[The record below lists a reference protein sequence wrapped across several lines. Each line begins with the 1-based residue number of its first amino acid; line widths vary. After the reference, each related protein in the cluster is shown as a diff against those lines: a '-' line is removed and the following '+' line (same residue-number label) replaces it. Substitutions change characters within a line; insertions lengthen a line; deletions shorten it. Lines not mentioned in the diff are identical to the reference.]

1 VGLRFLSLII
11 ISSAVDYACGIGLG
25 NSDDQR
31 KRKLILAESLAA
43 NLGILGAFKYMGFFA
58 ESLETL
64 FRAAGLKAHWP
75 TLNIILPVNTISNTF
90 QTLSHTLDIYRKKC
104 PPAEN
109 SPLSSS
115 LFPSSPSLSPGR
127 LRRP

>member
-11 ISSAVDYACGIGLG
+11 ISSALDYACGIGLG

-75 TLNIILPVNTISNTF
+75 TLNITLPVGINF
-90 QTLSHTLDIYRKKC
+90 
-104 PPAEN
+104 
-109 SPLSSS
+109 
-115 LFPSSPSLSPGR
+115 
-127 LRRP
+127 